1 MSDIRRIYSLFV
13 MLVVLGAIVSGVVG
27 FLKSSFDFGIDMME
41 SQVFDL
47 QVKIRNLS
55 SGKLTEGLQGWS
67 VEKQK
72 GIVEKLSPPV
82 VLHAFGADYLLS
94 FLSSS
99 SGPSLASS
107 SVTEQKF
114 PDISLVGV
122 SARKDMVSV
131 TVNADGALQIWI
143 FRKADGRWQT
153 KDVPGYT
160 VEDMEI
166 TKDRISFVLSRS
178 GEKKEYSFAIAAVPE
193 QYAAH

>member
-1 MSDIRRIYSLFV
+1 VSDIRRIYSLFV

-27 FLKSSFDFGIDMME
+27 FLKSSFDFGIDTME

-47 QVKIRNLS
+47 QVKIRSLS

-72 GIVEKLSPPV
+72 DIAEKLSPPV

-99 SGPSLASS
+99 SGSSLGSS
-107 SVTEQKF
+107 SVSEQKF

-131 TVNADGALQIWI
+131 TVNVDGALQIWI

-153 KDVPGYT
+153 KDALGYT
-160 VEDMEI
+160 VEEMEI

-178 GEKKEYSFAIAAVPE
+178 GEKRKYSFAIAAVPE
-193 QYAAH
+193 QYVAH